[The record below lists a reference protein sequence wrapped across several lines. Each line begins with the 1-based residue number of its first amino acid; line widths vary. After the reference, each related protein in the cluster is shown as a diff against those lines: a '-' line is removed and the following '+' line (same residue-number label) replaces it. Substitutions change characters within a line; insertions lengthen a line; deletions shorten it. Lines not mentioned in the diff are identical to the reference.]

1 MIGIK
6 ELFGEVS
13 YDQWIA
19 RLKKDLRSEDLH
31 ELENFDE
38 IEGFSYS
45 SVNHQSKVK
54 HNDEKPGIFPFTRG
68 SGREQNIW
76 GNECTIVV
84 DDAVKANKTAL
95 EALMN
100 GIDAIDFDLVNQA
113 SDLDKLLDNIEIQYI
128 QINFTAHTIDQ
139 FRELH
144 EKVGSK
150 YPQNCTISIDLHKG
164 RIYSDHSEEIMSAL
178 KKVQYPVFLA
188 DGFSLQQCGASIV
201 QETSFILST
210 GHEYL
215 YQLLKSGLTIDE
227 AAACIHFKIGI
238 GSNYF
243 MEIAKVRVI
252 RRLWSFIIKQYAP
265 EHNCT
270 YNCRITAKIGLM
282 NKSAMDPYTNLL
294 RQTTEVMSAI
304 SGGVEKVNVMPY
316 DAFTTNGTSPLS
328 ERMARNISLILKE
341 ESYFDKVI
349 DPTGGCYAV
358 ESLTDLL
365 SDKSWKA
372 FQKQETL
379 GGIKTNEVMSRIKS
393 EVAETAGKRLSLVRD
408 SAKTMIGINK
418 FPNIQQT
425 DNKFNRNGEYIGLP
439 YLIIER
445 DI

>member
-1 MIGIK
+1 MIGLK

-31 ELENFDE
+31 ELEHFDE

-45 SVNHQSKVK
+45 SVNHQNTVK
-54 HNDEKPGIFPFTRG
+54 NGDEKPGSFPFTRG
-68 SGREQNIW
+68 SGREQNNW
-76 GNECTIVV
+76 SNECTIVV

-100 GIDAIDFDLVNQA
+100 GIDAIDFDLVNPS
-113 SDLDKLLDNIEIQYI
+113 SDLNKLLDNIEIQYI
-128 QINFTAHTIDQ
+128 RINFTVHSIDQ
-139 FRELH
+139 FREIH
-144 EKVGSK
+144 EKVGTK
-150 YPQNCTISIDLHKG
+150 YPHNCTISIDLHNG
-164 RIYSDHSEEIMSAL
+164 RIYSDHSEEIISTL
-178 KKVQYPVFLA
+178 KSVQYPAFLA
-188 DGFSLQQCGASIV
+188 DGFSLQHCGASIT
-201 QETSFILST
+201 QEISFILTT

-215 YQLLKSGLTIDE
+215 YQLLKSGLTVDE
-227 AAACIHFKIGI
+227 AAACIHFRIGI

-243 MEIAKVRVI
+243 MEIAKVRAI
-252 RRLWSFIIKQYAP
+252 RRLWSFIIKQYSP
-265 EHNCT
+265 EHICT
-270 YNCRITAKIGLM
+270 YNCRITAKIGLL

-304 SGGVEKVNVMPY
+304 SGGIENLNVMPY
-316 DAFTTNGTSPLS
+316 DAFTANGTSPLS

-349 DPTGGCYAV
+349 DPTGGSYAM

-365 SDKSWKA
+365 SDRCWKA
-372 FQKQETL
+372 FQKHEAM
-379 GGIKTNEVMSRIKS
+379 GGIKTNEVMSKIKM
-393 EVAETAGKRLSLVRD
+393 EVAETAGKRLSLMRD
-408 SAKTMIGINK
+408 TAKTMIGINK
-418 FPNIQQT
+418 FPNIQKT
-425 DNKFNRNGEYIGLP
+425 ENKFTKNGEYLGLP